1 VSTIHQ
7 AVVHQDAEALFRSA
21 HALKSSSAMIG
32 AMGLSNIL
40 KDFELLGRQGNVAES
55 HERMGEL
62 DAVYEA
68 VRQAVLNELG
78 NKTA

>member
-1 VSTIHQ
+1 
-7 AVVHQDAEALFRSA
+7 
-21 HALKSSSAMIG
+21 MIG
-32 AMGLSNIL
+32 AMGLTSIL

-55 HERMGEL
+55 HERMAEL

-78 NKTA
+78 EKTA